1 MSNKKTL
8 LTAFNNHFLEFVN
21 DIACVFP
28 KNKDIKLSKNVV
40 STLKAANPRLII
52 RIWKEYVSDPYSK
65 KIEEEDISF
74 FIEKDYSNDVTYIES
89 NGYIKKSIDR
99 LREPIRKMGKENQDK
114 SMKYMKILPNWPIY
128 ILVCK

>member
-21 DIACVFP
+21 DIASVFP
-28 KNKDIKLSKNVV
+28 NNKDIKLSKNVV
-40 STLKAANPRLII
+40 TTLKTANPRLII

-99 LREPIRKMGKENQDK
+99 LREPIRNMGKENQDK
-114 SMKYMKILPNWPIY
+114 SMKYMKNLTKLANLYFSI
-128 ILVCK
+128 

>member
-114 SMKYMKILPNWPIY
+114 SMKYMKNLSKLANLY
-128 ILVCK
+128 FSM

>member
-65 KIEEEDISF
+65 KIE
-74 FIEKDYSNDVTYIES
+74 
-89 NGYIKKSIDR
+89 
-99 LREPIRKMGKENQDK
+99 
-114 SMKYMKILPNWPIY
+114 
-128 ILVCK
+128 

>member
-114 SMKYMKILPNWPIY
+114 SMKYMKNLTKLANLY
-128 ILVCK
+128 FSM

>member
-21 DIACVFP
+21 DIASVFP

-40 STLKAANPRLII
+40 TTLKAANPRLII

-89 NGYIKKSIDR
+89 NGYIKKSIDC
-99 LREPIRKMGKENQDK
+99 LRQPIRNMGKENQDK
-114 SMKYMKILPNWPIY
+114 SMKYMKNLTKLANLY
-128 ILVCK
+128 FSM

>member
-21 DIACVFP
+21 DIASVFP
-28 KNKDIKLSKNVV
+28 NNKDIKLSKNVV
-40 STLKAANPRLII
+40 TTLKTANPRLII

-74 FIEKDYSNDVTYIES
+74 FIEKDYSSDVTYIES

-99 LREPIRKMGKENQDK
+99 LREPIRNMGKENQDK
-114 SMKYMKILPNWPIY
+114 SMKYMKNLTKLANLY
-128 ILVCK
+128 FSM

>member
-74 FIEKDYSNDVTYIES
+74 FIEKDYSNDVSYIES

-114 SMKYMKILPNWPIY
+114 SMKYMKNLTKLANLY
-128 ILVCK
+128 FSM

>member
-1 MSNKKTL
+1 MSNKKSL

-114 SMKYMKILPNWPIY
+114 SMKYMKNLTKLANLY
-128 ILVCK
+128 FSM

>member
-40 STLKAANPRLII
+40 TTLNTANPRLII

-114 SMKYMKILPNWPIY
+114 SMKYMKNLTKLANLY
-128 ILVCK
+128 FSM

>member
-99 LREPIRKMGKENQDK
+99 LREPIRNMGKENQDK
-114 SMKYMKILPNWPIY
+114 SMKYMKNLTKLANLY
-128 ILVCK
+128 FSM

>member
-8 LTAFNNHFLEFVN
+8 LTAFNNHFPEFVN

-114 SMKYMKILPNWPIY
+114 SMKYMKNLTKLANLY
-128 ILVCK
+128 FSM

>member
-21 DIACVFP
+21 DIASVFP

-114 SMKYMKILPNWPIY
+114 SMKYMKNLTKLANLY
-128 ILVCK
+128 FSM

>member
-40 STLKAANPRLII
+40 TTLKAANPRLII

-114 SMKYMKILPNWPIY
+114 SMKYMKNLTKLANLY
-128 ILVCK
+128 FSM

>member
-21 DIACVFP
+21 DIASVFP
-28 KNKDIKLSKNVV
+28 NNKDIKLSKNVV
-40 STLKAANPRLII
+40 TTLKAANPRLII

-74 FIEKDYSNDVTYIES
+74 FIEKDYSSDVTYIES

-99 LREPIRKMGKENQDK
+99 LREPIRNMGKENQDK
-114 SMKYMKILPNWPIY
+114 SMKYMKNLTKLANLY
-128 ILVCK
+128 FSM

>member
-21 DIACVFP
+21 DIASVFP

-40 STLKAANPRLII
+40 TTLKAANPRLII

-99 LREPIRKMGKENQDK
+99 LREPIRNMGKENQDK
-114 SMKYMKILPNWPIY
+114 SMKYMKNLTKLANLY
-128 ILVCK
+128 FSM

>member
-99 LREPIRKMGKENQDK
+99 LSEPIRKMGKENQDK
-114 SMKYMKILPNWPIY
+114 SMKYMKNLTKLANLY
-128 ILVCK
+128 FSM

>member
-21 DIACVFP
+21 DIASVFP
-28 KNKDIKLSKNVV
+28 NNKDIKLSKNVV
-40 STLKAANPRLII
+40 TTLKAANPRLII

-99 LREPIRKMGKENQDK
+99 LREPIRNMGKENQDK
-114 SMKYMKILPNWPIY
+114 SMKYMKNLTKLANLY
-128 ILVCK
+128 FSCK

>member
-21 DIACVFP
+21 DIASVFP
-28 KNKDIKLSKNVV
+28 NNKDIKLSKNVV
-40 STLKAANPRLII
+40 TTLKTANPRLII

-99 LREPIRKMGKENQDK
+99 LREPIRNMGKENQDK
-114 SMKYMKILPNWPIY
+114 SMKYMKNLTKLANLY
-128 ILVCK
+128 FSM

>member
-21 DIACVFP
+21 DIASVFP
-28 KNKDIKLSKNVV
+28 NNKDIKLSKNVV
-40 STLKAANPRLII
+40 TTLKAANPRLII

-99 LREPIRKMGKENQDK
+99 LREPIRNMGKENQDK
-114 SMKYMKILPNWPIY
+114 SMKYMKNLTKLANLY
-128 ILVCK
+128 FSM

>member
-1 MSNKKTL
+1 MSNKKSL

-40 STLKAANPRLII
+40 TTLNTANPRLII

-114 SMKYMKILPNWPIY
+114 SMKYMKNLSKLANLY
-128 ILVCK
+128 FSM

>member
-1 MSNKKTL
+1 MSNKKSL

-40 STLKAANPRLII
+40 TTLNIANPRLII

-114 SMKYMKILPNWPIY
+114 SMKYMKNLSKLANLY
-128 ILVCK
+128 FSM

>member
-1 MSNKKTL
+1 MSNKKAL

-21 DIACVFP
+21 DIASVFP
-28 KNKDIKLSKNVV
+28 NNKDIKLSKNVV
-40 STLKAANPRLII
+40 TTLKTANPRLII

-99 LREPIRKMGKENQDK
+99 LREPIRNMGKENQDK
-114 SMKYMKILPNWPIY
+114 SMKYMKNLTKLANLY
-128 ILVCK
+128 FSM